1 MIEIPVLQA
10 LWDVIDV
17 SPTGD
22 LTYLV
27 TEFGKPYTS
36 NGFENWFKRHC
47 RSAGLAECSAHGLRK
62 AAAATAAE
70 NGATTQELMA
80 IFGWLTMK
88 ESERYTQATARRCL
102 SANASRLLARSN
114 NEQIFPTL
122 KGQSGRVGKKAAKK

>member
-10 LWDVIDV
+10 LSDVIDV

-27 TEFGKPYTS
+27 TEFDKPYTS
-36 NGFENWFKRHC
+36 NGFGNWSKRQC

-88 ESERYTQATARRCL
+88 ESERYTQATAQMPLGKCVTAPGAVEQRTNL
-102 SANASRLLARSN
+102 SHLEGTER
-114 NEQIFPTL
+114 
-122 KGQSGRVGKKAAKK
+122 